1 MAPSASG
8 AGRHSAGPELVVGDG
23 APPDGAGL
31 DTDPDRRAGC
41 GDRTGNAIPEGINKR
56 NGRFGAGFRMP
67 ARHDYSRAL
76 PGPASESLPGR
87 NPRVAGWTVAVYGDL
102 TGRRLGLE
110 MRLRA

>member
-1 MAPSASG
+1 MLQHRNFPRLSDASKL
-8 AGRHSAGPELVVGDG
+8 AEHLTARISFAAGPYS
-23 APPDGAGL
+23 
-31 DTDPDRRAGC
+31 RRSARKWNDC
-41 GDRTGNAIPEGINKR
+41 C
-56 NGRFGAGFRMP
+56 GAGFRMP